1 MTRWNRLSYV
11 PSAARRAVI
20 RGDRLRDSMRR
31 ANFFQVIVN
40 TNRQNV
46 SRDSEVFRF
55 GAITGSRR
63 LQP

>member
-1 MTRWNRLSYV
+1 
-11 PSAARRAVI
+11 
-20 RGDRLRDSMRR
+20 MRR